1 MYIIIQNECI
11 DTSIFKRMKLYPI
24 PGIIAF
30 IYRDPISGEDVELP
44 VTFDDAFDAELIY
57 DEIQECF
64 ENDEDAFVVIPF
76 ASVPAGLLAK
86 MKRGLSFPPHR
97 IKEYQFSRA
106 SSDTDTGSK
115 K

>member
-1 MYIIIQNECI
+1 MFIIIQNECI

-30 IYRDPISGEDVELP
+30 IYKDPISGENVELP
-44 VTFDDAFDAELIY
+44 VTFDDAFDAELTF
-57 DEIQECF
+57 DEIQESF

-86 MKRGLSFPPHR
+86 MKRRLSFPPHR
-97 IKEYQFSRA
+97 IKEYQFSRG

>member
-1 MYIIIQNECI
+1 
-11 DTSIFKRMKLYPI
+11 MKLYPI

-30 IYRDPISGEDVELP
+30 IYKDPISGENVELP
-44 VTFDDAFDAELIY
+44 VTFDDAFDAELTY
-57 DEIQECF
+57 DEIQESC

-97 IKEYQFSRA
+97 IKEYQFSRG

>member
-1 MYIIIQNECI
+1 MFIIIQNECI

-30 IYRDPISGEDVELP
+30 IYKDPISGENVELP
-44 VTFDDAFDAELIY
+44 VTFDDAFDAELTY

-64 ENDEDAFVVIPF
+64 ENDKDAFVVIPF

-86 MKRGLSFPPHR
+86 MKRGLSFLPHR
-97 IKEYQFSRA
+97 IKEYQFSRG